1 MDGNVEIDDRRSVIS
16 IASQIGISSGLEN
29 ENIDEKTQ
37 LEQDLAKV
45 KLYEAMTS
53 VLNALKSKKGIGRD
67 GLN

>member
-1 MDGNVEIDDRRSVIS
+1 LDGNVEIDDRRSVIS